1 MATKKTTAKTAA
13 ARKPAAPRTPTKK
26 TAAKATAKATAAE
39 GKTAAPKASA
49 TAPVKK
55 PAASKSSA
63 SKPATP
69 KPAVTKPEPVAPL
82 FAALPSVDAVE
93 TIVPLTEE
101 AMKPVEAAVAAGTET
116 LEAVVKA
123 GTQAATKSYE
133 QAVAMTQEQVEK
145 AASTVFQ
152 GYDDVANL
160 GKDGVDACVQS
171 STVVAKGFETLGLEV
186 MTFAQGT
193 MEAGFS
199 AMQALAGATTFAEVI
214 ELQRAYSRSSL
225 DSAVA
230 ESAKLTKLSITLAN
244 DAAEPLQSQL
254 NVTVE
259 KMMKPLAA

>member
-26 TAAKATAKATAAE
+26 TAAKATVSATAA
-39 GKTAAPKASA
+39 
-49 TAPVKK
+49 VKK
-55 PAASKSSA
+55 PAASKPTA
-63 SKPATP
+63 A
-69 KPAVTKPEPVAPL
+69 KPEPVASL
-82 FAALPSVDAVE
+82 FSAAPAVDAVE
-93 TIVPLTEE
+93 TIVPLSEE

>member
-13 ARKPAAPRTPTKK
+13 ARKPTASRTASRK
-26 TAAKATAKATAAE
+26 TAAKVATAKTVAPKATVSATAA
-39 GKTAAPKASA
+39 A
-49 TAPVKK
+49 KK
-55 PAASKSSA
+55 PAA
-63 SKPATP
+63 P
-69 KPAVTKPEPVAPL
+69 KPTAVKPEPVAPL
-82 FAALPSVDAVE
+82 FAALPPVEAVE

-101 AMKPVEAAVAAGTET
+101 VMKPVEAAVAAGTET

-145 AASTVFQ
+145 AASSVFQ
-152 GYDDVANL
+152 GYDDVASL

-171 STVVAKGFETLGLEV
+171 STVVAKGFEALGMEV

-199 AMQALAGATTFAEVI
+199 TMQALAGATSFAEVI
-214 ELQRAYSRSSL
+214 ELQRAYSSSSL
-225 DSAVA
+225 DSAMA
-230 ESAKLTKLSITLAN
+230 ESAKLTQLSISLAN

>member
-26 TAAKATAKATAAE
+26 TAAKATAGKA
-39 GKTAAPKASA
+39 AAPKASA
-49 TAPVKK
+49 TAAVKK
-55 PAASKSSA
+55 PAASKPTA
-63 SKPATP
+63 AKPA
-69 KPAVTKPEPVAPL
+69 PVAPL

-93 TIVPLTEE
+93 TIVPLSEE
-101 AMKPVEAAVAAGTET
+101 AMMPVEAAVAAGTET

-186 MTFAQGT
+186 MTFAQGS